1 MSAVFVVRE
10 ILFGNSFC
18 TQSSASLEKRVLS
31 SGEICVGKS
40 AALGKVMLGSDA
52 LFGADSLLFFGTQD
66 TSKVVEAMRGRI
78 IFFMKS
84 LMAGRTFAARP
95 QKG

>member
-1 MSAVFVVRE
+1 MRE

-40 AALGKVMLGSDA
+40 AALGKAM
-52 LFGADSLLFFGTQD
+52 FGTDSVLSPDSLLFCGAQD
-66 TSKVVEAMRGRI
+66 TSKVVEAIRGKI
-78 IFFMKS
+78 ICFMKS
-84 LMAGRTFAARP
+84 LMAGLVIVARP
-95 QKG
+95 QKE